1 VREAYQLIKDLEPA
15 VPQEYILKGVVNAA
29 MGQENG
35 SVCPLPQL
43 ILYLLHNYLVFLQFL
58 NFTTVRLNNIA
69 GSCECCNESLGS
81 TKD

>member
-35 SVCPLPQL
+35 SVCPLR
-43 ILYLLHNYLVFLQFL
+43 NYLFYLQFL
-58 NFTTVRLNNIA
+58 NFTTVRLNYFTQYNIA
-69 GSCECCNESLGS
+69 GSCEHCIESSGS
-81 TKD
+81 MKD